1 MIYYETIKP
10 LALYK
15 AHKIKEVEVICKEPA
30 FCDSPW
36 IRVITEEGRYFYMEE
51 RNLEDMQ
58 KYPDCYPLEE
68 RGLFAPAQTGKSK
81 RCR

>member
-15 AHKIKEVEVICKEPA
+15 AHKIKEVEVICKEPS

-68 RGLFAPAQTGKSK
+68 KKLFAPAQTGKSK